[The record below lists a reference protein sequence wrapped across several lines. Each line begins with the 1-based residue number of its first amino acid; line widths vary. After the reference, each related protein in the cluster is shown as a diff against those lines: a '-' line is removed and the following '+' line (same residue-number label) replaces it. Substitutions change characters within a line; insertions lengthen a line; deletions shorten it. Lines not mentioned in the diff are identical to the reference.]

1 MGTEQ
6 TGVMLYGTC
15 RKWKF
20 STMGMGCSA
29 CENGTQTRFS
39 SKEAMCRSRNQEQAR
54 TLRSQQNIWKE
65 KYYFVYLQLK
75 VAIIEDMDDNKIV
88 IYQTEDGQTQIDVR
102 LENETVWLTQAQ
114 MVDLFQTTKQ
124 NVSLH
129 VGNVFK
135 EGELE
140 QEATV
145 KEYLT
150 VQKEGKRDVTRQV
163 KYYNLDVII
172 SVGYRVKSKRGTAFR
187 IWARKVLKDYLVKGY
202 AVNERIRKEQIGELR
217 QLVGMLGRTIQ
228 SQPVLSTDESNA
240 LFEVVTDYTYA
251 LDTLDN
257 YDYQRLTIQETTQE
271 EPFHATYENAM
282 KEINR
287 LREKFGGSVLFGNEK
302 DDSFKSS
309 IGQIYQTFGGKELY
323 PSVEEKAAMLL
334 YLVTKNHS
342 FSDGNKRIA
351 ATLFLWFLNN
361 NRILY
366 HADGSKRIPDNTLVA
381 LTLMIAESRTEEKD
395 VMVKVVVNLINR
407 NN

>member
-1 MGTEQ
+1 M
-6 TGVMLYGTC
+6 
-15 RKWKF
+15 R
-20 STMGMGCSA
+20 
-29 CENGTQTRFS
+29 
-39 SKEAMCRSRNQEQAR
+39 
-54 TLRSQQNIWKE
+54 
-65 KYYFVYLQLK
+65 
-75 VAIIEDMDDNKIV
+75 DNKII

-102 LENETVWLTQAQ
+102 LENETVWLNVAQ
-114 MVDLFQTTKQ
+114 MGSLFDKEES
-124 NVSLH
+124 NVRRH
-129 VGNVFK
+129 VLNAFR

-140 QEATV
+140 RDHNNVHFLHVNGV
-145 KEYLT
+145 KKPVPFYS
-150 VQKEGKRDVTRQV
+150 
-163 KYYNLDVII
+163 LDVII

-228 SQPVLSTDESNA
+228 SQPLISTDETRA

-257 YDYQRLTIQETTQE
+257 YDYERLTIDKTTKE
-271 EPFHATYENAM
+271 EPFRATYENAM
-282 KEINR
+282 EAING
-287 LREKFGGSVLFGNEK
+287 LREKFGGSTLFGNEK

-309 IGQIYQTFGGKELY
+309 IGQIYQTFGGDELY

-361 NRILY
+361 NHVLY
-366 HADGSKRIPDNTLVA
+366 RSDGSKRIADNTLVA

-395 VMVKVVVNLINR
+395 VMVKVVVNLINQR
-407 NN
+407 N